1 MCAREGEERS
11 VGNGNQPAAR
21 GRPLKSQGDGIR
33 GIPRASEH
41 TIRRARVPPLGLFRL
56 VIVRSV
62 EMNYTCDPIKAPSA
76 ASAGAVRAQQV
87 STHAEGV
94 IHLAE
99 GNG

>member
-1 MCAREGEERS
+1 MRARRRGEECRKRKS
-11 VGNGNQPAAR
+11 TS
-21 GRPLKSQGDGIR
+21 RPLKSQGDGIR
-33 GIPRASEH
+33 GISRASEH
-41 TIRRARVPPLGLFRL
+41 KIRRVPPLGLFCL
-56 VIVRSV
+56 VIVVRSV

-76 ASAGAVRAQQV
+76 SVGAERAQQV

>member
-1 MCAREGEERS
+1 MRARRRGEECRKRKS
-11 VGNGNQPAAR
+11 PR
-21 GRPLKSQGDGIR
+21 RPLESQGDGIH
-33 GIPRASEH
+33 GISRASEH
-41 TIRRARVPPLGLFRL
+41 KIRRAPPLGLFCL

-76 ASAGAVRAQQV
+76 SAGAERAQQV

>member
-1 MCAREGEERS
+1 MRARRRGEECRKRKS
-11 VGNGNQPAAR
+11 TS
-21 GRPLKSQGDGIR
+21 RPLKSQGDGIH

-41 TIRRARVPPLGLFRL
+41 KIRRVPPLGLFCL
-56 VIVRSV
+56 VIVVRSV

-76 ASAGAVRAQQV
+76 SVGAERAQQV